1 MGYETLN
8 NELQQVNESL
18 SVYARDLGKIDFKIS
33 FLDFFEDKMLV
44 IKAIKTGLPF
54 RIFNQIKSFVPFSD
68 LDWAENLDISL
79 KSLQRYRDEK
89 DFCFKSIH
97 SEKIIEIAEV
107 AHRGIEVF
115 ESFEKFQKWLNFPSF
130 ALNNYKPI
138 ELIGDS
144 YGKEL
149 VMAEL
154 NAIEHGI
161 FA

>member
-1 MGYETLN
+1 MKTFDSN
-8 NELQQVNESL
+8 TPQNHNEAHEPLAI
-18 SVYARDLGKIDFKIS
+18 YFKNPGEKFS
-33 FLDFFEDKMLV
+33 FLDFLNDKMLV
-44 IKAIKTGLPF
+44 IKAIREGLPF
-54 RIFNQIKSFVPFSD
+54 KLFSQIRSFVLFSD
-68 LDWAENLDISL
+68 NDWAEYLDISA
-79 KSLQRYRDEK
+79 KSLQRYQAEE
-89 DFCFKSIH
+89 DFRFKSIH

-107 AHRGIEVF
+107 TKYGVEVF
-115 ESFEKFQKWLNFPSF
+115 GSFGKFQLWLNKPSF
-130 ALNNYKPI
+130 ALGGYKPG